1 MSWNLRHE
9 GSPAVIEGLTT
20 EQVAQG
26 LGEGSWEPTD
36 EIRGPDD
43 PAWLA
48 LENHPQFA
56 ELAAELE
63 PPVARGE
70 PDETHLDMN
79 PLIDV
84 CLVLLIFFMLTAS
97 YAALQKFI
105 ESPNLN
111 PKSINDVPTIKADKI
126 NEIAIPVTAK
136 REGDKTVIRVEKEVV
151 ELADLS
157 ATLKKGLKANAKKT
171 SMWLDLDDKVPYG
184 TYIAIIDQAA
194 DAGIPVLLQVPAKE
208 GLAPKGKQ

>member
-1 MSWNLRHE
+1 MSWNVRHE

-36 EIRGPDD
+36 EIRGSNDTE
-43 PAWLA
+43 WLA

-56 ELAAELE
+56 EAAAELE
-63 PPVARGE
+63 TPPPRAE
-70 PDETHLDMN
+70 PDESNIDMN

-97 YAALQKFI
+97 YAALQKYI
-105 ESPNLN
+105 ESPEHNA
-111 PKSINDVPTIKADKI
+111 KSINDVPKMKEATLV
-126 NEIAIPVTAK
+126 EVAIPVTAK

-151 ELADLS
+151 ELSDLAS
-157 ATLKKGLKANAKKT
+157 ILKNALKGNAKKT
-171 SMWLDLDDKVPYG
+171 KMWLDVDDKVPYG
-184 TYIAIIDQAA
+184 IYIAIVDQAA
-194 DAGIPVLLQVPAKE
+194 EAGIPVLLQVPAKD
-208 GLAPKGKQ
+208 GAAPKGPK

>member
-1 MSWNLRHE
+1 MSWNIRHE

-26 LGEGSWEPTD
+26 LGEGSWETTD
-36 EIRGPDD
+36 EVRGPDD
-43 PAWLA
+43 QAWLA

-63 PPVARGE
+63 PPPAHSG

-97 YAALQKFI
+97 YAALQKYI

-111 PKSINDVPTIKADKI
+111 PKSINDVPKMSKATL
-126 NEIAIPVTAK
+126 EEVAIPVSAK
-136 REGDKTVIRVEKEVV
+136 KEGDKTVIRVDKEVV
-151 ELADLS
+151 DLKELNAM
-157 ATLKKGLKANAKKT
+157 LKKALKANPKKT
-171 SMWLDLDDKVPYG
+171 KMWLDIDDKVPYG
-184 TYIAIIDQAA
+184 TYIAITGEAA
-194 DAGIPVLLQVPAKE
+194 EVGIPVLLQVPAKN
-208 GLAPKGKQ
+208 LPTAKGKQ